1 MLAYNCSPSFNWKQ
15 HLDDATI
22 AKFQNELGAMGFKFQ
37 FITLA
42 GFHALNYSMFDLA
55 HGYARNQMSAYV
67 ELQEREFAAEERG
80 YTATKH
86 QREVGAG
93 YFDRI
98 ATTVD
103 PTARPPRS
111 RARPKRASSTRVT
124 TAECTVAERIRRV
137 DASATVHSA
146 YVEGDGMNIERV
158 GVVGAGQMG
167 AGIAEVSLRAGV
179 DVRIYE
185 PTDALVTAGRDRIE
199 KSLDR
204 GVSKGKLSQEER
216 DDALSRLSV
225 TTTLADL
232 SDRQLVIEAIV
243 EDDAVKAKV
252 FAELDEV
259 ITDPDAVLASN
270 TSSIPI
276 MRIAAATKNPG
287 RVLGLHFFNPVPVL
301 PLVEL
306 IGTLVTT
313 DAALERTEKF
323 ASEVLGKQV
332 VRCSDRSGFVVNAL
346 LVPYLLSAVR
356 MVEAG
361 FATHRGRRHRR
372 RRGTVAPDGAAAAL
386 RPGRTGHPEAHRG
399 QDVRGVQ
406 GAALRAAAAVAAH
419 GRGGPAGQEVGP
431 GLLLVQLT
439 HR

>member
-1 MLAYNCSPSFNWKQ
+1 
-15 HLDDATI
+15 
-22 AKFQNELGAMGFKFQ
+22 
-37 FITLA
+37 
-42 GFHALNYSMFDLA
+42 
-55 HGYARNQMSAYV
+55 MS
-67 ELQEREFAAEERG
+67 
-80 YTATKH
+80 
-86 QREVGAG
+86 
-93 YFDRI
+93 
-98 ATTVD
+98 
-103 PTARPPRS
+103 
-111 RARPKRASSTRVT
+111 
-124 TAECTVAERIRRV
+124 
-137 DASATVHSA
+137 
-146 YVEGDGMNIERV
+146 IERV

-185 PTDALVTAGRDRIE
+185 PTDALVTAGRERIE

-204 GVSKGKLSQEER
+204 GVGKGKLSQEER

-225 TTTLADL
+225 TTALAEL

-313 DAALERTEKF
+313 DAALDRTEKF
-323 ASEVLGKQV
+323 ASDVLGKQV

-361 FATHRGRRHRR
+361 FATIEDVD
-372 RRGTVAPDGAAAAL
+372 TAVVAGLSHPMGPL
-386 RPGRTGHPEAHRG
+386 RLSDLVGLDTLKLIADKMFEEFKEPLYAPPPLL
-399 QDVRGVQ
+399 
-406 GAALRAAAAVAAH
+406 LRMVE
-419 GRGGPAGQEVGP
+419 AGQLGKKS
-431 GLLLVQLT
+431 GQGFYSYS
-439 HR
+439 